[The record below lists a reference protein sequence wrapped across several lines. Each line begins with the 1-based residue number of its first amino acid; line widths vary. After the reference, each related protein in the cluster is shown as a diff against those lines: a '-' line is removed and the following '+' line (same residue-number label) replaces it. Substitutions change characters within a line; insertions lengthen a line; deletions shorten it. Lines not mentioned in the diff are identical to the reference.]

1 MRTSGPLQLLAAAAE
16 ALDEEDLDTV
26 TDVALG
32 TQMRGVWVALCRV
45 QAQLSRRVAVFDER
59 GAAARDGARSV
70 RDWLRHRLR
79 LDAMEAARQ
88 ATVAEALAERPATA
102 AAYLRGELSLD
113 HVAAIDEAA
122 WMLGDDAM
130 TRGVERILLERA
142 RREPPGRVRRLARRM
157 RERGDPRAGL
167 EAFRR
172 VRVHRFLDVIRAA
185 TGAITLRGQLDP

>member
-32 TQMRGVWVALCRV
+32 TQMRGMWVALCRL

-79 LDAMEAARQ
+79 LDAMEAARLHRVEPE
-88 ATVAEALAERPATA
+88 AVA
-102 AAYLRGELSLD
+102 
-113 HVAAIDEAA
+113 
-122 WMLGDDAM
+122 
-130 TRGVERILLERA
+130 
-142 RREPPGRVRRLARRM
+142 
-157 RERGDPRAGL
+157 
-167 EAFRR
+167 
-172 VRVHRFLDVIRAA
+172 
-185 TGAITLRGQLDP
+185 